1 MGNNSIITTG
11 LFSDGK
17 GSVFVKPENE
27 GRAGKSEEV
36 LIILRSMQSGS
47 DDRFGELCEIYKP
60 LVERTVMSTAARYA
74 EYNVEAD
81 DLKQEATLALYNAA
95 MKFDLKQTAV
105 TFGLYAK
112 ICMRNRM
119 ISVGRK
125 LMRPGGKLK
134 RLSTLRPDYANT
146 VGAGSMHP
154 AQTEQSAVIPEE
166 TLGLLSR
173 YERRVCELY
182 ISGCS
187 YKDMASKLG
196 RSEKSIDNA
205 VYRIRAKIKGTVR

>member
-1 MGNNSIITTG
+1 MVNNSNITTG
-11 LFSDGK
+11 LFSDRK
-17 GSVFVKPENE
+17 GSVFVKPEKE
-27 GRAGKSEEV
+27 GRTGKSEEV
-36 LIILRSMQSGS
+36 LKILRSMQGGS
-47 DDRFGELCEIYKP
+47 DDMFGELCEIYKP

-81 DLKQEATLALYNAA
+81 DIKQEATLALYNAA
-95 MKFDLKQTAV
+95 KKFNLKQTAV

-125 LMRPGGKLK
+125 LMRPGGKFK
-134 RLSTLRPDYANT
+134 RLSTLCPDYANT
-146 VGAGSMHP
+146 VDDRSVHP
-154 AQTEQSAVIPEE
+154 AQNDQGAQIPEE

-205 VYRIRAKIKGTVR
+205 VYRIRAKIKGTAR

>member
-1 MGNNSIITTG
+1 MGDNSSISTG
-11 LFSDGK
+11 LFSDRK
-17 GSVFVKPENE
+17 GSVFVKPEKE
-27 GRAGKSEEV
+27 GRTGKSEDVRE
-36 LIILRSMQSGS
+36 ILRSMQGGS
-47 DDRFGELCEIYKP
+47 DDMFGELCEIYKP
-60 LVERTVMSTAARYA
+60 LVERTVMSTVTRYA

-95 MKFDLKQTAV
+95 MKYNLKQTAV

-125 LMRPGGKLK
+125 LMKPGGKFK
-134 RLSTLRPDYANT
+134 RLSALCPDYANT
-146 VGAGSMHP
+146 VGDRSMHP
-154 AQTEQSAVIPEE
+154 LQTDQGAAIPEE
-166 TLGLLSR
+166 ALGLLSR

-205 VYRIRAKIKGTVR
+205 VYRIRAKIKGTAR